1 MKQGYSYLSLLLE
14 TYFQKFPTGFEIF
27 VNIVIQ
33 TLIRVQHTVCLLLIH
48 VIVLHTVPP
57 PNVTI
62 SPSSPIQAAMVGG
75 PQVINCIVTEVSGVV
90 FNSGII
96 IWSGPNGDI
105 MNSSRTMI
113 MEAYNSGDNTYA
125 SSLQF
130 TYLME
135 GDNGTYTCNFMA
147 GEISVSQSVEL
158 PVTSKLSF
166 INCFFVLGEVS

>member
-1 MKQGYSYLSLLLE
+1 MLSLL
-14 TYFQKFPTGFEIF
+14 I
-27 VNIVIQ
+27 
-33 TLIRVQHTVCLLLIH
+33 C

-62 SPSSPIQAAMVGG
+62 SPSGPIQGAMVGS
-75 PQVINCIVTEVSGVV
+75 PQVVNCIVTEVSGVIP
-90 FNSGII
+90 NSGNI
-96 IWSGPNGDI
+96 IWMGPNGDI

-113 MEAYNSGDNTYA
+113 MEAYNSSDNIYT

-158 PVTSKLSF
+158 QPLTSKLSF
-166 INCFFVLGEVS
+166 MNYCLSVLGEVSCGNIPR

>member
-1 MKQGYSYLSLLLE
+1 MLFRFFE

-27 VNIVIQ
+27 VNIVII
-33 TLIRVQHTVCLLLIH
+33 LLRVQHTVCLLLIH

-62 SPSSPIQAAMVGG
+62 SPSSTIQGAMVGSS
-75 PQVINCIVTEVSGVV
+75 QVINCIVTEVSGVTP
-90 FNSGII
+90 NSGII
-96 IWSGPNGDI
+96 IWMGLNGDI

-113 MEAYNSGDNTYA
+113 MEAYNSGNNTYT

-147 GEISVSQSVEL
+147 EEISVSQSVEL
-158 PVTSKLSF
+158 PVTSKLSL
-166 INCFFVLGEVS
+166 INCLFVLGEVS